1 MSSPNCSSV
10 ENVSWPFAPRTTSWH
25 GGKRRRQ
32 RRRLFRA
39 CLSDSQ
45 GSFSA
50 KFKGDN
56 TTTGQKKSLDTHN
69 RCTACLLSG
78 IGRGGEE

>member
-25 GGKRRRQ
+25 GGKKRRR
-32 RRRLFRA
+32 RRRMFRA

-45 GSFSA
+45 RSFSA

-56 TTTGQKKSLDTHN
+56 TATGKKKSLDTHN
-69 RCTACLLSG
+69 RCIACLLGG
-78 IGRGGEE
+78 IGREGEE

>member
-25 GGKRRRQ
+25 GGN

-45 GSFSA
+45 RSFSA

-56 TTTGQKKSLDTHN
+56 TTTGKKKSLDTHN
-69 RCTACLLSG
+69 RCTACLLGG
-78 IGRGGEE
+78 IGREGEE

>member
-10 ENVSWPFAPRTTSWH
+10 ENVSWPFATRTTSWH
-25 GGKRRRQ
+25 GGKRRR

-45 GSFSA
+45 RSFFA

-56 TTTGQKKSLDTHN
+56 TTTGKNKSLDTHN
-69 RCTACLLSG
+69 RCTACLLGG
-78 IGRGGEE
+78 IGMEGED